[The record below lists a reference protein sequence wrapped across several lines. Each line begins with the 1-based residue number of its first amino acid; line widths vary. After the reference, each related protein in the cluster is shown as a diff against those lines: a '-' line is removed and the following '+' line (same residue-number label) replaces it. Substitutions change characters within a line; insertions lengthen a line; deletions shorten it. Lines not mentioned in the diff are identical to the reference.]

1 MEKTKVRV
9 GDKISVKSAN
19 MDLRT
24 MSVKIDVHSDAEVLV
39 VDQKHIAYSWYD
51 ESGKVQVGICRVS
64 DAKLLD

>member
-1 MEKTKVRV
+1 MRV

-51 ESGKVQVGICRVS
+51 DMGKVQVGTCRVS
-64 DAKLLD
+64 DATLLD